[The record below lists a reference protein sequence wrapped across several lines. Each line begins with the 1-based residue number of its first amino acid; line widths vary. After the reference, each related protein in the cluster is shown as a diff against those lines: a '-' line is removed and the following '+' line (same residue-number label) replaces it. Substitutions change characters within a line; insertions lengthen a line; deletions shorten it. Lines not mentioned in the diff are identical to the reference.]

1 MTQVRRWLDDPQAV
15 PVELQRALAD
25 EHGAPGTDQLRSLAD
40 QLGRSLGVAL
50 APPPPVVETVA
61 AAKLGAAVGVS
72 AAKPLLVLGAW
83 ILGGVVLGA
92 GLSGLARLALP
103 TEGPAPRAQPGPL
116 PPAPPHR
123 MHAEGPSPLV
133 EPPMLRAPVSAPGP
147 GPTSSPAA
155 PRNADSAAVVE
166 PVLPWESE
174 LQLLKR
180 AQSALSRDPGLAL
193 ALTRT
198 HFARFEHAKLDQER
212 EMIAIDALRRLGR
225 RDEAL
230 RRGEAFRAQ
239 YPRSAHLHRLD
250 GLLEDSLP

>member
-61 AAKLGAAVGVS
+61 AAKVGGAGF
-72 AAKPLLVLGAW
+72 
-83 ILGGVVLGA
+83 LGGVPLGA
-92 GLSGLARLALP
+92 GLWGLARPALP
-103 TEGPAPRAQPGPL
+103 TEAPAPRAQPGPL